1 MAMLV
6 PVKGNFD
13 PSEVNRRRVP
23 PIPKSLRE
31 QDPDRFPP
39 VYIFNV
45 GPRRHEFPP
54 SEKGLRYLE
63 ACPAGKPYSKPLMLR
78 CIEMEVYDL
87 ADGGGNMAR
96 LEEEGIDKALALIHS
111 GVGISLDTP
120 NLEWLGVF
128 VSENETPT
136 QKEIAEAKKKLM
148 QYMRLVYDKGS
159 ELVQQGTRVDP
170 IDRAIYNE
178 AAQILGKSSMFGVD
192 EHMMAK
198 CAFCQESIVEGA
210 VLCRHCGSR
219 QDSEEAK
226 KLRAQK
232 ATA

>member
-6 PVKGNFD
+6 PVNGNYD
-13 PSEVNRRRVP
+13 PSAVNRRQIP

-54 SEKGLRYLE
+54 SEKGFRYLE
-63 ACPAGKPYSKPLMLR
+63 ACPSGKSVSKPLMLR
-78 CIEMEVYDL
+78 NIEMEVYDL

-96 LEEEGIDKALALIHS
+96 LEEDGLDKALALIHS
-111 GVGISLDTP
+111 GVGISIDTP

-128 VSENETPT
+128 VTENETPT
-136 QKEIAEAKKKLM
+136 AREISDAKKKLH

-159 ELVQQGTRVDP
+159 DLVQQGTKVDP
-170 IDRAIYNE
+170 MDRAIYNE
-178 AAQILGKSSMFGVD
+178 AAQILGKASMFGVD
-192 EHMMAK
+192 EHTMDK
-198 CAFCQESIVEGA
+198 CLFCRESIVEGA
-210 VLCRHCGSR
+210 VWDPLESTCRHASL
-219 QDSEEAK
+219 SI
-226 KLRAQK
+226 L
-232 ATA
+232 